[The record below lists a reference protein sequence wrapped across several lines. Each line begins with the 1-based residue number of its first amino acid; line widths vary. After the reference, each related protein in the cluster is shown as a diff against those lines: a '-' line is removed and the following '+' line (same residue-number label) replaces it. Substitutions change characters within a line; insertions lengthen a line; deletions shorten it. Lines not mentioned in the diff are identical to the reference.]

1 MHILFLTDNFPPE
14 SNAPSIRTYE
24 HTKEWV
30 KEGHKVTV
38 ITCAPNFPDG
48 KVYDG
53 YKNSFLVKEKIS
65 SVNVWRVKTYISRN
79 SGFFKRSIDFISF
92 MISSFFFGLFVKK
105 VDIILGTSPQF
116 FTVISAW
123 ALSKIK
129 RKPFVFELRD
139 IWPASITAV
148 GAVKKG
154 FIINLLEKIEI
165 FLYHQSTMIVSVT
178 KSFKED
184 LVKRGIERDKIRVV
198 LNGANINFFRDSKK
212 DDFFIEKYDLHNKF
226 VAGYIGTHGL
236 AHALENILY
245 AAKYLKN
252 KKNIKFILA
261 GSGAQK
267 EKLEKIIL
275 REKLNNIVM
284 IPKQPREMM
293 PSLLN
298 LCDVSIV
305 HLKNDPLFSTVIPSK
320 IFEALA
326 MNIPIIASMPEGEAT
341 DIILSNKVGIVVP
354 PENPERLSDA
364 ILEMYE
370 NKDLILSLSLNCNKA
385 LLKYDRKNQA
395 MAMLGYLEEVVN

>member
-1 MHILFLTDNFPPE
+1 M
-14 SNAPSIRTYE
+14 
-24 HTKEWV
+24 
-30 KEGHKVTV
+30 
-38 ITCAPNFPDG
+38 
-48 KVYDG
+48 
-53 YKNSFLVKEKIS
+53 
-65 SVNVWRVKTYISRN
+65 
-79 SGFFKRSIDFISF
+79 
-92 MISSFFFGLFVKK
+92 
-105 VDIILGTSPQF
+105 
-116 FTVISAW
+116 
-123 ALSKIK
+123 
-129 RKPFVFELRD
+129 
-139 IWPASITAV
+139 
-148 GAVKKG
+148 
-154 FIINLLEKIEI
+154 
-165 FLYHQSTMIVSVT
+165 
-178 KSFKED
+178 
-184 LVKRGIERDKIRVV
+184 
-198 LNGANINFFRDSKK
+198 
-212 DDFFIEKYDLHNKF
+212 
-226 VAGYIGTHGL
+226 
-236 AHALENILY
+236 Y
-245 AAKYLKN
+245 AAKHLKN

-275 REKLNNIVM
+275 REKLNNVVM

-341 DIILSNKVGIVVP
+341 DIISSNKVGIVVP

-370 NKDLILSLSLNCNKA
+370 NKDLILSLSLNCKKA